1 MAETVPETLVMPTQ
15 ITCTFTNNISIQHKM
30 SLLDGDGGVGNWR
43 IKATVIMIHPT
54 GRLLNIF
61 LKNTDFFHALKKL
74 LILLDKT
81 NKKMENK

>member
-1 MAETVPETLVMPTQ
+1 MMAETVPETLVMPTQ

-54 GRLLNIF
+54 GKLMNIF
-61 LKNTDFFHALKKL
+61 FLNTDFFSCSEKALN
-74 LILLDKT
+74 IVR
-81 NKKMENK
+81 

>member
-1 MAETVPETLVMPTQ
+1 MMAETVPETLVMPTQ

-61 LKNTDFFHALKKL
+61 LKNTDFFSCSEKALN
-74 LILLDKT
+74 IVR
-81 NKKMENK
+81 